1 MQYVRN
7 LMLSRPML
15 SRIPD
20 QSMLQDAF
28 SGADHIQATRGDGYA
43 FIYAAT
49 GKPFTLNLGKI
60 TGSTVVGWWFDPRN
74 GTATP
79 IAEYRRPAIPSAGRA
94 AKRERLGTGL
104 GRQGEGV
111 CRSWSPALIISR
123 DARRSFD
130 CLALPS
136 PSGQHALLETG
147 ALGHWPSSLTVRFGC
162 RMRPEE
168 RTLTAVT

>member
-1 MQYVRN
+1 MDLPGARQMQYVRN

-79 IAEYRRPAIPSAGRA
+79 IGEFPNIGAQQFRPPGEPRRGNDWVLVLDDKVRGFA
-94 AKRERLGTGL
+94 AP
-104 GRQGEGV
+104 GV
-111 CRSWSPALIISR
+111 PL
-123 DARRSFD
+123 
-130 CLALPS
+130 
-136 PSGQHALLETG
+136 
-147 ALGHWPSSLTVRFGC
+147 
-162 RMRPEE
+162 
-168 RTLTAVT
+168 